1 MGMLD
6 RIKKRSFDGFKEFV
20 LNVETSSA
28 SSRQQILLTGI
39 LEDPVFMTYVMKNV
53 RTFEDF
59 INLPSDEIDTVLKT
73 QEQMMGVVA
82 KCVFG
87 LDPVKMTAF
96 ESNIPKYLSKLKDE
110 LGYLK
115 EVTPGEK
122 EGAKNFILK
131 AVRKLQAQESIQGF
145 PWQLPSPNI
154 FYPKTY
160 KDGECEI
167 YFESGVLAATGEVAK
182 GKRSSIWKHFYD
194 SGKLMAEGEYSDGLK
209 IGVWAF
215 YYGNGSIKSQGKYKS
230 DLKHGQWKEWDRS
243 GVMSLA
249 EYLEGIKKDQ
259 SSSN

>member
-28 SSRQQILLTGI
+28 TSRQQILMAGI

-53 RTFEDF
+53 RTFDDF
-59 INLPSDEIDTVLKT
+59 INLPSDEIETVLKT
-73 QEQMMGVVA
+73 QEQMMGVLA

-87 LDPVKMTAF
+87 LDSDKMSSF
-96 ESNIPKYLSKLKDE
+96 GSNIPKYLSKLKDE

-131 AVRKLQAQESIQGF
+131 AVRKLQTQESIQGF
-145 PWQLPSPNI
+145 RWQLPPPNM

-160 KDGECEI
+160 KDGENEI
-167 YFESGVLAATGEVAK
+167 FFETGVLAATGEVTK
-182 GKRSSIWKHFYD
+182 GKRSSFWKHFYD

-209 IGVWAF
+209 IGVWVF
-215 YYGNGSIKSQGKYKS
+215 YYGTGSMKSQGKYKL
-230 DLKHGQWKEWDRS
+230 DLKHGQWKEWDRL

-249 EYLEGIKKDQ
+249 EYVEGVKKDQ